1 MTLSLLSVLSLA
13 AILMALAALPSASVA
28 LVVSRAATAG
38 LRQGAWVA
46 LGIVA
51 GDLLFVG
58 LALLGLLAL
67 ADLLGETFL
76 WIKLLGGAYL
86 IGQGSQLLL
95 RPPMRPSMHDSQRPP
110 LHPDKPGEHAA
121 SQTADTPTTHTT
133 APASAVVSFGAG
145 LLLTL
150 GDIKAILFYAS
161 LFPAFVDVPAL
172 TGADMAVIALLT
184 VVTVGGVKLGYAWL
198 ASRAVEWGQG
208 SGGVVRKLVGGMA
221 VGAGVV
227 VIGRSV

>member
-1 MTLSLLSVLSLA
+1 MTLTFLSILSLA
-13 AILMALAALPSASVA
+13 AMLLALAALPSASVA
-28 LVVSRAATAG
+28 LVVSRAASAG

-86 IGQGSQLLL
+86 IILGS
-95 RPPMRPSMHDSQRPP
+95 RPMRPSMRDSQHPP
-110 LHPDKPGEHAA
+110 LHPHKPVEHAA
-121 SQTADTPTTHTT
+121 SQTADTPTTHPT

-198 ASRAVEWGQG
+198 A
-208 SGGVVRKLVGGMA
+208 
-221 VGAGVV
+221 
-227 VIGRSV
+227 